1 MRFLLNLL
9 LFTFLVSCKNPKIK
23 TKTHDKVTKDYVSIP
38 SSSIKDNFSYY
49 KKEFKQILELHPEIS
64 LYPPLHPDLAYNKN
78 YVGFEDET
86 GKDEYFTI
94 YANLLKEKNKGKNS
108 KRLRKKLID
117 AFLKVN
123 YVHALYK
130 RGGSGFSHQK
140 PRIAAYAE
148 FNIYNYINRDTN
160 LNKSKKFYKRKA
172 KYIETFINNMEKGI
186 LKLVNM
192 PEYAKKRMLKEIRT
206 EISQLEK
213 LIHSDFLLES
223 VKDFEQKYYNYDNT
237 DLLW

>member
-1 MRFLLNLL
+1 MRLLLNLL
-9 LFTFLVSCKNPKIK
+9 LFTFIVSCKNPKIK
-23 TKTHDKVTKDYVSIP
+23 TKTHDKFTKDYVSIP
-38 SSSIKDNFSYY
+38 SPSIKDNFSYY

-78 YVGFEDET
+78 YVGFVDET
-86 GKDEYFTI
+86 GKDVYFTI
-94 YANLLKEKNKGKNS
+94 YAYLLKEKNKGRNS

-172 KYIETFINNMEKGI
+172 KYIETLINNMEI
-186 LKLVNM
+186 RNF
-192 PEYAKKRMLKEIRT
+192 ETRQYARICKKR
-206 EISQLEK
+206 
-213 LIHSDFLLES
+213 
-223 VKDFEQKYYNYDNT
+223 NA
-237 DLLW
+237 